1 MNISEKECSVCG
13 EPIAG
18 RTDKTFCSAACRVRA
33 HRQRQVESI
42 DVDFEDVSSAKAA
55 PVTGLLPW
63 QEPAPPVAPPLSVV
77 SYQPVSS
84 TFHPGNDYLTR
95 YRAEQAAQE
104 ADQKRRH
111 EEALCREVHEHYVQA
126 IEPFLEYEGQRLH
139 VKQLQQLLDVVLDA
153 REDYKQHPR
162 LAQPENVVRQRLN
175 DLWDVAQELRE
186 TQQEAQSNFFTGQ
199 KARYD
204 LTKKWRKQLRER
216 LLE

>member
-1 MNISEKECSVCG
+1 MNFSEKECSVCG
-13 EPIAG
+13 EPISG
-18 RTDKTFCSAACRVRA
+18 RTDKTFCSVACRVRA

-42 DVDFEDVSSAKAA
+42 DVDFEDVSSTKLT

-63 QEPAPPVAPPLSVV
+63 HEPAPPASTPLSVV
-77 SYQPVSS
+77 SFQPVSS
-84 TFHPGNDYLTR
+84 ASHAVGDYMTR

-104 ADQKRRH
+104 AEQKRRH

-139 VKQLQQLLDVVLDA
+139 MKQLQQLLDVVVDA
-153 REDYKQHPR
+153 REDYKQHPH
-162 LAQPENVVRQRLN
+162 LAQPESVARQRLN

-186 TQQEAQSNFFTGQ
+186 TQQEAQSSFFTGQ